1 MTEPAVPPQP
11 AVPPTAAP
19 GSGPPATAPLT
30 PPGPAGAT
38 AVGESSGAA
47 ASPSRV
53 DGPLPA
59 GHLATGP
66 LPGRPPAPPAAPQ
79 APPRRRTGPVT
90 RMGPWA
96 PVAGAALGLLAG
108 LVAALLLAG
117 RAEDFA
123 ESLSLVLLVVGLT
136 LLGAA
141 AVLLADEVRLLHRGT
156 REAAVRPAWG
166 EATAGLVNGLTPAR
180 LLLGTAAFVLFL
192 AAYTGR

>member
-1 MTEPAVPPQP
+1 MTEPAVPPQSAVP
-11 AVPPTAAP
+11 PTVPPTAAP
-19 GSGPPATAPLT
+19 ATAPLGT
-30 PPGPAGAT
+30 PGAAGAT
-38 AVGESSGAA
+38 AAGDAPAA
-47 ASPSRV
+47 APAARPEGAS
-53 DGPLPA
+53 PA

-79 APPRRRTGPVT
+79 APRRRTGPMT

-96 PVAGAALGLLAG
+96 PVAGATLGLLAG
-108 LVAALLLAG
+108 LAAALLLVG
-117 RAEDFA
+117 RAESFA

-141 AVLLADEVRLLHRGT
+141 GVLLADEVRLVRRGT
-156 REAAVRPAWG
+156 REAAVRPAWV

>member
-1 MTEPAVPPQP
+1 MTDPAVPPQSAVP
-11 AVPPTAAP
+11 STVPPTAAP
-19 GSGPPATAPLT
+19 ATAPLGT
-30 PPGPAGAT
+30 PGAAGAT
-38 AVGESSGAA
+38 AAGDAPAA
-47 ASPSRV
+47 APAARPEGAS
-53 DGPLPA
+53 PA

-79 APPRRRTGPVT
+79 APRRRTGPMT
-90 RMGPWA
+90 RMGPRA
-96 PVAGAALGLLAG
+96 PVAGATLGLLAG
-108 LVAALLLAG
+108 LAAALLLVG
-117 RAEDFA
+117 RAESFA

-141 AVLLADEVRLLHRGT
+141 GVLLADEVRLVRRGT
-156 REAAVRPAWG
+156 REAAVRPAWV